1 MRRVLLCS
9 AVRRCTGGGGG
20 GGSANGLAVQ
30 VRHVVDVTEAL
41 EVFGMDIGV
50 PYPRGKAGRDNHP
63 ALVGA
68 NREGLQKRYKELAR
82 VYHPDAA
89 AGSTEQMTRVNQA
102 YALLKDVLPSRPD
115 STHDV
120 DEADDQEAANK
131 YQKPEEPEHMK
142 RRRETASEEDMK
154 MARDFAAGAGARDH
168 LRAHR
173 DSQVSEL
180 NEWAD
185 FLEQEALAAMR
196 ARRNAPPEEACAAK
210 RQLKQENNG
219 SIRKTSGVTAKAGSW
234 I

>member
-1 MRRVLLCS
+1 MKRVLLCS
-9 AVRRCTGGGGG
+9 AARRCTGGGGG
-20 GGSANGLAVQ
+20 GGLAAQ
-30 VRHVVDVTEAL
+30 ARHVVDVTEAL

-50 PYPRGKAGRDNHP
+50 PYPRGKAGRDNYP

-82 VYHPDAA
+82 VYHPDATT
-89 AGSTEQMTRVNQA
+89 GSTEHMTRVNQA

-120 DEADDQEAANK
+120 DEADDQEAAGK
-131 YQKPEEPEHMK
+131 YQKPEEPEHMRRK
-142 RRRETASEEDMK
+142 RDTASEEDLK
-154 MARDFAAGAGARDH
+154 MARDFAAEVDARGLDH
-168 LRAHR
+168 AWG
-173 DSQVSEL
+173 QVREL

-185 FLEQEALAAMR
+185 FLEEEALAAMR
-196 ARRNAPPEEACAAK
+196 ARRSAPPEEVCAAK
-210 RQLKQENNG
+210 RKLKQENNG